1 MPCSDTKEI
10 HVQYSLSCIACTRLT
25 RQHENQQQKQR
36 RGEAC
41 FFLSSVC
48 VCSRPP
54 IHSAFVLFFFGL
66 YVHSTAFPLS
76 RYSCMH
82 IYSLSLSLSLSR
94 RYCYYYYSVGN
105 GLEDAC
111 ASFLRCIFPG
121 QLLTILRG
129 LWYEKRPCAFM
140 EDTVWFRNILRTY
153 SVHSSRIHLTYL
165 LYYIYEAM
173 ITHLVLT
180 NLHCHFLYFFEC
192 APFTF
197 SFPFFLFSR
206 IALMT

>member
-82 IYSLSLSLSLSR
+82 IYSLSLSLSLSPVDIVIIIIQWGMGLR
-94 RYCYYYYSVGN
+94 MRVLLFFAVYSQASYSPYY
-105 GLEDAC
+105 EAC
-111 ASFLRCIFPG
+111 
-121 QLLTILRG
+121 
-129 LWYEKRPCAFM
+129 
-140 EDTVWFRNILRTY
+140 DTRKGRVLSWKIQCDSGIY
-153 SVHSSRIHLTYL
+153 SVHTP
-165 LYYIYEAM
+165 YIVQE
-173 ITHLVLT
+173 
-180 NLHCHFLYFFEC
+180 
-192 APFTF
+192 FT
-197 SFPFFLFSR
+197 
-206 IALMT
+206 